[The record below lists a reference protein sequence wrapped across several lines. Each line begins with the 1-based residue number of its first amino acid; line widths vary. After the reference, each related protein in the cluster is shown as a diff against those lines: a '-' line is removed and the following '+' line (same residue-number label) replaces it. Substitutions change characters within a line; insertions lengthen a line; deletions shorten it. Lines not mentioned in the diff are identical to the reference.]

1 MSMSGSK
8 FYNRLKKLTDL
19 KSLTSKSRRISTIR
33 QIFPKHEE
41 FSTRHNGPDKKQQRE
56 MLDSLGLRSLDE
68 LIKLTVPAEILLDK
82 NLDLEDSVCE
92 NEVLQKLDRFCKM
105 NKNEWR
111 SYIGMGYYNCSVPQ
125 TIVRNM
131 LENPGW
137 STPYTPYQPELSQG
151 RLESL
156 LNYQTMVVDMTGLPI
171 ANASLLDE
179 ATAAAESV
187 SLCFR
192 YNKRRKFYVHDK
204 INPQAL
210 EVVRTRARLIGI
222 EIFVERLDQMD
233 FSCRDFAGVLVQY
246 PDTEGRI
253 YDFEHLIDSAHTHGS
268 LVACSTDLL
277 ALALLKS
284 PGELGCDIALGSSQ
298 RFGVPLNYGGPHAA
312 FFSVKEELKRMMPGR
327 MVGVTRDADDRKAY
341 RLALQTRE
349 QHIRRARATSNICT
363 AQALL
368 ANMSAMFAVYHG
380 SDGIKHLAN
389 RVHNAALILAQGI
402 REAGHYMSHPFFFD
416 TLKVI
421 ITSGI
426 HDIYRRSGEK
436 KINLRI
442 YNSGRVGVALDETV
456 TEKDLNDLLYVFGCD
471 KTAEQIA
478 EDLGGRLDGHISE
491 TKFKR
496 ETEFLTHPVFEDHRS
511 ETNLVRYMKKLENKD
526 VSLVHS
532 MIPLGSCT
540 MKLNATAE
548 MQPITWPEFANIHPF
563 VPLDQA
569 RGYQELIKELERD
582 LCEITGYDSICFQ
595 PNSGAQG
602 EFTGLA
608 AIRAYQR
615 SIGER
620 QRNACLIPTSAH
632 GTNPASAQMCGM
644 KVIPVKVNKE
654 GSIDISD
661 LHKQAEK
668 VKDNLSAIM
677 LTYPSTNGV
686 FEEDIQETCELI
698 HHLGGQVYIDGAN
711 MNAQVGLCRP
721 GDYGSDVSHLNL
733 HKTFCI
739 PHGGGGPGMGPIGVK
754 KHLVPFLPTHPVVPP
769 TSTLMDGAQPLG
781 VVSAA
786 TWGSTCILP
795 ISWTYIKLMGARGL
809 REASALAILNANYMA
824 KRLQDYYP
832 VLFRGVNGFN
842 AHEFII
848 DTRSFKQTCGIEAVD
863 IAKRLQDYGYHAP
876 TMSWPVTNTLM
887 IEPTESEDK
896 NELDRYCDA
905 LIEIRHEIRDIEEG
919 KADKLNNVLKNA
931 PHPIETVTN
940 PTWSRPYSRT
950 TAAFPLPFVE
960 PNSKMWPT
968 TSRIDDVYGDQ
979 NLVCTCPPMES
990 YIEDDTPI
998 SVAA

>member
-1 MSMSGSK
+1 MHG
-8 FYNRLKKLTDL
+8 LKHGKILLGYQKLIRSSIGRNIL
-19 KSLTSKSRRISTIR
+19 CSRCISTLHS
-33 QIFPKHEE
+33 IFPKHEN
-41 FSTRHNGPDKKQQRE
+41 FAIRHNGPSKEQQEQMLKAIGVKDTEDMINQTIPKQIR
-56 MLDSLGLRSLDE
+56 LGKD
-68 LIKLTVPAEILLDK
+68 
-82 NLDLEDSVCE
+82 LDLEDTVCE
-92 NEVLQKLDRFCKM
+92 NEILDRLNLIAKQNRCD
-105 NKNEWR
+105 WR
-111 SYIGMGYYNCSVPQ
+111 SFIGMGYYNCSVPR

-137 STPYTPYQPELSQG
+137 STPYTPYQPELAQG

-156 LNYQTMVVDMTGLPI
+156 INYQTMVVDMTGLDI

-179 ATAAAESV
+179 ATAAAEAV

-192 YNKRRKFYVHDK
+192 HNNRRKFYVDEK

-210 EVVRTRARLIGI
+210 EVVRTRAQLIGV
-222 EIFVERLDQMD
+222 EIFVENIERMD
-233 FSCRDFAGVLVQY
+233 FSCRDFSGVLIQY
-246 PDTEGRI
+246 PNTEGRVF
-253 YDFEHLIDSAHTHGS
+253 DFSHVIEDAHTHGS

-284 PGELGCDIALGSSQ
+284 PGELGCDVALGSSQ

-312 FFSVKEELKRMMPGR
+312 FFAVRNDLKRLMPGR
-327 MVGVTRDADDRKAY
+327 VVGVTRDAHGKKVY

-349 QHIRRARATSNICT
+349 QHIRRAKATSNICT

-380 SDGIKHLAN
+380 PEGIKHLAN
-389 RVHNAALILAQGI
+389 RVHNAALLLAHGI
-402 REAGHYMSHPFFFD
+402 HKAGHYLVHSDFFD
-416 TLKVI
+416 TIMVHM
-421 ITSGI
+421 TSGV

-442 YNSGRVGVALDETV
+442 YNGCKIGVALDETV
-456 TEKDLNDLLYVFGCD
+456 VEHDLDDLLYVFGCEQ
-471 KTAEQIA
+471 TAA
-478 EDLGGRLDGHISE
+478 ELAAELGGKLEGHLSE
-491 TKFKR
+491 SPLRRKTD
-496 ETEFLTHPVFEDHRS
+496 FLTHPIFHKYRS
-511 ETNLVRYMKKLENKD
+511 ETNIVRYMKKLENKD

-548 MQPITWPEFANIHPF
+548 MEPISWREFANIHPF
-563 VPLDQA
+563 VPIDQA
-569 RGYQELIKELERD
+569 RGYQELFKELERD

-608 AIRAYQR
+608 AIRAYHK
-615 SIGER
+615 SIGEN
-620 QRNACLIPTSAH
+620 QRSVCLIPTSAH

-644 KVIPVKVNKE
+644 KVVPVKVDKS
-654 GSIDISD
+654 GSVD
-661 LHKQAEK
+661 LLDLQKLAHKYAA
-668 VKDNLSAIM
+668 NLSAIM

-686 FEEDIQETCELI
+686 FEEGIRETCDMI
-698 HHLGGQVYIDGAN
+698 HELGGQVYVDGAN

-769 TSTLMDGAQPLG
+769 PGSLVSDARPLG

-786 TWGSTCILP
+786 PWGSACILP
-795 ISWTYIKLMGARGL
+795 ISWTYIKLMGAKGL
-809 REASALAILNANYMA
+809 REASEIAILNANYMA
-824 KRLQDYYP
+824 KRLEGHYNILYT
-832 VLFRGVNGFN
+832 GTNGFV

-848 DTRSFKQTCGIEAVD
+848 DVRGFKATSNVEAVD
-863 IAKRLQDYGYHAP
+863 IAKRLQDYGFHAP

-896 NELDRYCDA
+896 EELDRFCDA
-905 LIEIRHEIRDIEEG
+905 LISIRKEIKDIEDG
-919 KADKLNNVLKNA
+919 KVDKEINMLKMA
-931 PHPIETVTN
+931 PHTLESVSADN
-940 PTWSRPYSRT
+940 WQQPYTRKQ
-950 TAAFPLPFVE
+950 AAFPLPYLK
-960 PNSKMWPT
+960 PDDKMWPST
-968 TSRIDDVYGDQ
+968 GRIDDIYGDK
-979 NLVCTCPPMES
+979 NLFCTCPPMEA
-990 YIEDDTPI
+990 YEEEEE
-998 SVAA
+998 